1 MVKLGWLGGAL
12 LCASLGGCASA
23 PQAPAGSALGAL
35 DIVTTPYAEL
45 DGVWQ
50 ARPDGVIAVAGK
62 PSGFIATRD
71 TYTDYRLHVEW
82 RWPGKPGNGGV
93 LLHVA
98 SGPKDG
104 VWPLSIQVQT
114 KHGSAGDLLPM
125 AGATFN
131 EPLTTA
137 PGAYPPIKA
146 RTAADSE
153 RAPGEWNSMDVLVRG
168 GCIDVT
174 INGVKQNGVTIAQ
187 PATGRIGFQL
197 EGTPYELRNLRVE
210 RL

>member
-12 LCASLGGCASA
+12 LCAGLLGCAST
-23 PQAPAGSALGAL
+23 PATVDGPLGAL
-35 DIVTTPYAEL
+35 DIVTTPAAAL
-45 DGVWQ
+45 DTVWQ
-50 ARPDGVIAVAGK
+50 PRADGVIAVAGK

-82 RWPGKPGNGGV
+82 RWTGKPGNGGV

-104 VWPLSIQVQT
+104 VWPYSIQVQT
-114 KHGSAGDLLPM
+114 KHGAAGDLLPM
-125 AGATFN
+125 AGATFH

-146 RTAADSE
+146 RVAADSE
-153 RAPGEWNSMDVLVRG
+153 RPPGEWNSMDVLVRG

-174 INGVKQNGVTIAQ
+174 INGVAQNAVTIAQ

>member
-1 MVKLGWLGGAL
+1 MVKPRLSCGAL
-12 LCASLGGCASA
+12 LCASLLGCAT
-23 PQAPAGSALGAL
+23 PPPPADTGLGAL
-35 DIVTTPYAEL
+35 DIVTTPAARL
-45 DGVWQ
+45 DAVW
-50 ARPDGVIAVAGK
+50 RPRADGVIVVAGT
-62 PSGFIATRD
+62 PSGFIATRA

-82 RWPGKPGNGGV
+82 RWSGLPGNGGV

-104 VWPLSIQVQT
+104 VWPLGLQVQT
-114 KHGSAGDLLPM
+114 KHGAAGDLLPM
-125 AGATFN
+125 AGASFT
-131 EPLTTA
+131 EPLTSS
-137 PGAYPPIKA
+137 PGAYPAVKA
-146 RTAADSE
+146 HTAADSE

-168 GCIDVT
+168 GCVDVT
-174 INGVKQNGVTIAQ
+174 INGVPQNAVTFAQ

>member
-1 MVKLGWLGGAL
+1 
-12 LCASLGGCASA
+12 
-23 PQAPAGSALGAL
+23 
-35 DIVTTPYAEL
+35 
-45 DGVWQ
+45 
-50 ARPDGVIAVAGK
+50 
-62 PSGFIATRD
+62 
-71 TYTDYRLHVEW
+71 
-82 RWPGKPGNGGV
+82 V

-104 VWPLSIQVQT
+104 VWPYSIQVQT

-174 INGVKQNGVTIAQ
+174 INGVKQNSVTIAQ
-187 PATGRIGFQL
+187 PATGHIGFQL

>member
-12 LCASLGGCASA
+12 LCAGLLGCAST
-23 PQAPAGSALGAL
+23 PARVDGPLGAL
-35 DIVTTPYAEL
+35 DIVTTPAAAL
-45 DGVWQ
+45 DAVWQ
-50 ARPDGVIAVAGK
+50 PRADGVIAVAGK

-82 RWPGKPGNGGV
+82 RWTGKPGNGGV

-104 VWPLSIQVQT
+104 VWPYSIQVQT
-114 KHGSAGDLLPM
+114 KHGAAGDLLPM
-125 AGATFN
+125 AGATFS
-131 EPLTTA
+131 EPLTSA
-137 PGAYPPIKA
+137 PGAYPAIKA
-146 RTAADSE
+146 HTAPDSE

-174 INGVKQNGVTIAQ
+174 INGVAQNAVTIAQ

>member
-1 MVKLGWLGGAL
+1 MVKLGWFGGAL
-12 LCASLGGCASA
+12 LCAGLVGCATTTA
-23 PQAPAGSALGAL
+23 PVAGALGAL
-35 DIVTTPYAEL
+35 DIVTTPAARL

-50 ARPDGVIAVAGK
+50 ARDGGVIAVAGK
-62 PSGFIATRD
+62 PSGFIATRA

-104 VWPLSIQVQT
+104 VWPYSIQVQT
-114 KHGSAGDLLPM
+114 KHGAAGDLLPM
-125 AGATFN
+125 AGATFS
-131 EPLTTA
+131 EPLTSA
-137 PGAYPPIKA
+137 PGAYPAIKA
-146 RTAADSE
+146 HTAPDSE

-168 GCIDVT
+168 GCVDVT
-174 INGVKQNGVTIAQ
+174 INGVRQNSVTIAQ